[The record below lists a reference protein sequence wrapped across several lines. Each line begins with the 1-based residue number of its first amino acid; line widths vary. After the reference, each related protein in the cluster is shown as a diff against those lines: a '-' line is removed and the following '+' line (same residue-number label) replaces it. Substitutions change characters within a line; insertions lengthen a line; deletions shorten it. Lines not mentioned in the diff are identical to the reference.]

1 MVTFPTLIM
10 QVGEHWRL
18 RTEIYQVTS
27 VHPDRVQLRSLSRT
41 GHILIHHK
49 DQLHQAQRKGNLVK
63 VQEAPF
69 PDGSQRIISGLD
81 EATAYELEK
90 RLFYVRNIEKELCGQ
105 LPRLLTEALIKRLSI
120 EIHDSSPPCYTTL
133 YEWSRSYRLAGGN
146 PIALIPARR
155 RTRRLRVLR
164 QPAAIQE
171 LIDYWAE
178 NLFQQDTPVT
188 ITELTDV
195 IISSIEDL
203 NDRRPITDQLHVPG
217 KTTLWRIIRE
227 MDAYEVQLHQKG
239 KRRALKNQHWS
250 QKTICPYRLLE
261 RVEGDTQVMDVF
273 VRSESGDI
281 LGRPYLTIL
290 LDVRSRCIIGYDIS
304 LNPPCMEKTLRALKK
319 SLISG
324 GPYGGLAQ
332 YYILDNGNEFAGK
345 KISEVMD
352 LLGAHIIFCE
362 PYTPNQKPHVERWFK
377 TLNVQFSHHLSG
389 TTFSNPGERG
399 DYNPAEHTIYTL
411 DEIIERFEDFLQVYH
426 NNFHRS
432 LNDSPHNT
440 WMQNLDR
447 FSPPRLFDVSDIR
460 RMMMSKRYSATVG
473 DSIGFE
479 KLRWT
484 APGIPSLAQRSVKRR
499 KLCIYYD
506 ISDLG
511 NVSVCHP
518 DWPDDLI
525 SAQAV
530 DVQYQSNLTLE
541 MHHLIQQEI
550 KQQAANFDF
559 TTARQAR
566 VQLILKLQA
575 DKSKRGRR
583 REARLAENRSLSQPA
598 PTATLPSKS
607 PGSQSNSSTEVTL
620 TDSNPPELATTI
632 QVRHE

>member
-1 MVTFPTLIM
+1 MVIFPTLTM

-27 VHPDRVQLRSLSRT
+27 VQPERVQLRSLSRT
-41 GHILIHHK
+41 GHILIHHM
-49 DQLHQAQRKGNLVK
+49 DQLNQAYRKGNLVK
-63 VQEAPF
+63 MQEAPF
-69 PDGSQRIISGLD
+69 PDGSQRIVSALD

-90 RLFYVRNIEKELCGQ
+90 RLFYVRNAEKELGGQ
-105 LPRLLTEALIKRLSI
+105 LPRVLTEALIKRLSI

-146 PIALIPARR
+146 PISLIPVRR

-171 LIDYWAE
+171 LIEYWTE
-178 NLFQQDTPVT
+178 ELFQQDTPVT

-195 IISSIEDL
+195 IICSIEDL
-203 NDRRPITDQLHVPG
+203 NDRRPITDQLHIPG
-217 KTTLWRIIRE
+217 KTTLWRIVRE

-250 QKTICPYRLLE
+250 KKTSCPYRLLE

-273 VRSESGDI
+273 VRSKNGDI

-290 LDVRSRCIIGYDIS
+290 LDVRSRCVVGYDIS
-304 LNPPCMEKTLRALKK
+304 LNPPCIEKTLRALKK

-324 GPYGGLAQ
+324 GLYGGLAQ
-332 YYILDNGNEFAGK
+332 YYLLDNGNEFAGK
-345 KISEVMD
+345 KLCEVME

-377 TLNVQFSHHLSG
+377 TLNTQFSHHLSG

-399 DYNPAEHTIYTL
+399 DYNPAENTIYTL
-411 DEIIERFEDFLQVYH
+411 DEISERFEEFLQIYH

-447 FSPPRLFDVSDIR
+447 FSPPRLFDVRDIR
-460 RMMMSKRYSATVG
+460 RMMLSKRYSATIG
-473 DSIGFE
+473 DTIGFE

-484 APGIPSLAQRSVKRR
+484 ASGIPSLVQRSVKRK

-511 NVSVCHP
+511 SVTVCHP

-525 SAQAV
+525 TAKAV
-530 DVQYQSNLTLE
+530 DVQYQTNLTLE

-550 KQQAANFDF
+550 KQKAANFDF

-575 DKSKRGRR
+575 DKSKKGRR
-583 REARLAENRSLSQPA
+583 REARLAENRSLPPSAPVAKIPPQSASTQPI
-598 PTATLPSKS
+598 T
-607 PGSQSNSSTEVTL
+607 STEVTL
-620 TDSNPPELATTI
+620 TDSNPPELSTTV